1 MIVVIGEEVHDIIN
15 IVDLETK
22 EELVDSEG
30 DGEDKAGK
38 EEEVLTEYKTNRSG
52 EDTQGE
58 TMMSG
63 DSKMSKSKQI
73 RNIDQICH

>member
-1 MIVVIGEEVHDIIN
+1 VESDAE
-15 IVDLETK
+15 
-22 EELVDSEG
+22 
-30 DGEDKAGK
+30 GEDKAGR

-63 DSKMSKSKQI
+63 DSKISKMRQI
-73 RNIDQICH
+73 NNLD